1 MVNRELKEK
10 KNTFSFKC
18 KYIIHRDI
26 LLGAQ
31 TQYTSDTCGMSSI
44 VLYLWCIVQV
54 RNVLQDVGLDKLSIS
69 SFQSL
74 FSFLFGVLQI
84 ETSKT
89 SLAGKDVVD

>member
-1 MVNRELKEK
+1 MIVVSSGVALPIILFISSSTVIFESNQIANFNKSSNYDSDNHSRMVNRELKEK

-44 VLYLWCIVQV
+44 VLYL
-54 RNVLQDVGLDKLSIS
+54 
-69 SFQSL
+69 
-74 FSFLFGVLQI
+74 
-84 ETSKT
+84 
-89 SLAGKDVVD
+89 